1 MLRANQNRP
10 RTFNFVDAKEHLP
23 NGSGREDAKTAQER
37 AISQRR
43 VGEGRH
49 VHITLPYG
57 ACLKTGRRRNE
68 RRCTRVDASEQSEEE
83 KTDHP
88 SWVGL
93 KTRSPGV
100 PSGVLG
106 VEMKTRSVKSN
117 LLFASCSIF
126 VIASSRSAEPRGRDA
141 LWRNGAFAEQ

>member
-23 NGSGREDAKTAQER
+23 NGSCREDAKTAQER

-93 KTRSPGV
+93 KTSSPGV

-106 VEMKTRSVKSN
+106 AEMKTLPVN
-117 LLFASCSIF
+117 AQQLLSPC
-126 VIASSRSAEPRGRDA
+126 
-141 LWRNGAFAEQ
+141 

>member
-1 MLRANQNRP
+1 VLRANQNRP

-88 SWVGL
+88 SWVL
-93 KTRSPGV
+93 V
-100 PSGVLG
+100 
-106 VEMKTRSVKSN
+106 
-117 LLFASCSIF
+117 
-126 VIASSRSAEPRGRDA
+126 
-141 LWRNGAFAEQ
+141 